1 MSQSGTDEQNAQD
14 EREEEYEEQEELQ
27 FGYGAS
33 AVFLIFLVG
42 VIYVSLSR

>member
-1 MSQSGTDEQNAQD
+1 MSQNSTDEQNSQE
-14 EREEEYEEQEELQ
+14 ERYKEDEEQEELQ

-42 VIYVSLSR
+42 VIYVSITR